1 MLQSFASSS
10 SLTEDSQ
17 ADRHLMLRAIGIN
30 PDAPRSDSSVGKTNL
45 DKIKQLIAAG
55 LRVDGCRDRH
65 GSTALGVAAQLGK
78 TDAMKL
84 LIEGGANLEAVNLD
98 DATPLSLAVFGKQA
112 AAVAMLLVYGNDD
125 GIEYGEA
132 LNDARATGARDV
144 LAVFDAWEEGE
155 RHPLIEKAEGLY
167 ASSEPLIAARKAAA
181 AEAEREGRKSGADV
195 AQWKARAEAAE
206 AEVFELEERCKAAEA
221 KAAEMERRALAAEAA
236 ARVGRRGSFMSRNS
250 TAGSGSSSDRK
261 TQSQPMG
268 GFFNMFV
275 GGGKEE
281 SSSDNNGRQTI
292 GRPGLLPSFG
302 SFVNRKSEV
311 SSGKGDESSRKSRLT
326 RGATFGGRKSSSEK
340 ELVA

>member
-1 MLQSFASSS
+1 M
-10 SLTEDSQ
+10 
-17 ADRHLMLRAIGIN
+17 
-30 PDAPRSDSSVGKTNL
+30 
-45 DKIKQLIAAG
+45 
-55 LRVDGCRDRH
+55 DGCRDRH

-78 TDAMKL
+78 TERD
-84 LIEGGANLEAVNLD
+84 EAADRRAPTSRRSVNLD

-112 AAVAMLLVYGNDD
+112 AAVAMPVYGNDD

-281 SSSDNNGRQTI
+281 SSSDNNSRQTI
-292 GRPGLLPSFG
+292 GRPRLLQKLRLVCQP
-302 SFVNRKSEV
+302 EV
-311 SSGKGDESSRKSRLT
+311 
-326 RGATFGGRKSSSEK
+326 GGEQRQGRRVVAKVEAHARRDIWRQEVEAEK